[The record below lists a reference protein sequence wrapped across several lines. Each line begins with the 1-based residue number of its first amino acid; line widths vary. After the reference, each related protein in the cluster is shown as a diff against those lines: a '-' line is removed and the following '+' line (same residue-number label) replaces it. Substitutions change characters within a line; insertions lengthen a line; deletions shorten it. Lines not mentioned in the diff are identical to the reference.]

1 MVADFMAQARQLLA
15 DGVNAKSL
23 DAIGHLLAEVSRE
36 PDFIPHT
43 EMKTLHGGGATS
55 AVLQTDPDGLTL
67 MLGLFSPK
75 AETPVHDHNSWGVAC
90 VVQGKDLYR
99 HWQRDRPAG

>member
-43 EMKTLHGGGATS
+43 EMKTLHGGAWSRERTSTATGT
-55 AVLQTDPDGLTL
+55 ATV
-67 MLGLFSPK
+67 K
-75 AETPVHDHNSWGVAC
+75 AG
-90 VVQGKDLYR
+90 
-99 HWQRDRPAG
+99 